1 MVKLE
6 DAVIARLEIENEN
19 FEILIEP
26 DSAQKFKNGEDISIL
41 ESLVIDTIFKDSKK
55 GDKASEEKI
64 LKIFGTNDI
73 SAVAKRIL
81 LDGTIQLT
89 TEQRKQMQE
98 NKRKQIVASIVRN
111 AINPQTGAPHPA
123 QRIELAMKEAKVQI
137 DPFKPVDIQVQNILD
152 RLKPIIPIRFE
163 KLKIAVKLSG
173 ENYGRTYGDITGFGK
188 ITKEEWQKDGS
199 WIGVVEIPAGLQSE
213 FFDKLNKKT
222 KGEVET
228 KIIK

>member
-6 DAVIARLEIENEN
+6 DAVIARLDIENET

-26 DSAQKFKNGEDISIL
+26 ESAQKFKDGEDISIL

-55 GDKASEEKI
+55 GDKASDEKMV
-64 LKIFGTNDI
+64 KIFGTNDT
-73 SAVAKRIL
+73 AKVAKRIL
-81 LDGTIQLT
+81 TDGTIQLT
-89 TEQRKQMQE
+89 TDQRKQMQE
-98 NKRKQIVASIVRN
+98 NKRKQIIESIVRN

-123 QRIELAMKEAKVQI
+123 QRIELAIKEAKVHI
-137 DPFKPVDIQVQNILD
+137 DPFKPVDVQVKEILD
-152 RLKPIIPIRFE
+152 KLKPLIPIRFE

-173 ENYGRTYGDITGFGK
+173 ENYGRTYADITGFGK
-188 ITKEEWQKDGS
+188 IMREEWQKDGS

-213 FFDKLNKKT
+213 FYDKLNKKT
-222 KGEVET
+222 KGDVET

>member
-6 DAVIARLEIENEN
+6 DAVIARLEIDNES

-26 DSAQKFKNGEDISIL
+26 ESAQKIKDGENISII

-55 GDKASEEKI
+55 GDKASEDKI
-64 LKIFGTNDI
+64 NKIFGTNDI
-73 SAVAKRIL
+73 SEVAKRIL
-81 LDGTIQLT
+81 FDGTIQLT
-89 TEQRKQMQE
+89 TEQRKKMQE
-98 NKRKQIVASIVRN
+98 NKRKQIVASITRN

-123 QRIELAMKEAKVQI
+123 QRIEMAMKEAKTQI
-137 DPFKPVDIQVQNILD
+137 DPFKPVNVQVQYVLD
-152 RLKPIIPIRFE
+152 KLRAIIPIRFE

-173 ENYGRTYGDITGFGK
+173 ENYGKTYGDITDFGK
-188 ITKEEWQKDGS
+188 IIREEWQKDGS

-213 FFDKLNKKT
+213 FYDKLNKRT
-222 KGEVET
+222 KGDVET

>member
-26 DSAQKFKNGEDISIL
+26 ESAQKFKNGEDISIL

-64 LKIFGTNDI
+64 LKIFGTSDI

>member
-19 FEILIEP
+19 FEILVEP
-26 DSAQKFKNGEDISIL
+26 ESAQKFKNGEDIPIL

-64 LKIFGTNDI
+64 LKVFGTNDI
-73 SAVAKRIL
+73 AAVAKRIL

-137 DPFKPVDIQVQNILD
+137 DPFKPVDIQVQYALD
-152 RLKPIIPIRFE
+152 KLKPIIPIRFE

-188 ITKEEWQKDGS
+188 IIKEEWQSNGS

>member
-6 DAVIARLEIENEN
+6 DAVIAKLEIDNEN

-26 DSAQKFKNGEDISIL
+26 ESAQKFKEGEDIPIL
-41 ESLVIDTIFKDSKK
+41 ENLAIDTIFKDSKK
-55 GDKASEEKI
+55 GEKASEEKMN
-64 LKIFGTNDI
+64 KIFGTNDI
-73 SAVAKRIL
+73 SAIAKRIL
-81 LDGTIQLT
+81 IEGTIQLT

-98 NKRKQIVASIVRN
+98 NKRKQIVTSIVRN

-123 QRIELAMKEAKVQI
+123 QRIELAMKEAKVLV
-137 DPFKPVDIQVQNILD
+137 DPFKPVDVQVKDILD
-152 RLKPIIPIRFE
+152 KLKPIIPIRFE

-173 ENYGRTYGDITGFGK
+173 ENYGRTYADITGFGT

-213 FFDKLNKKT
+213 FFDKLNRRT

>member
-6 DAVIARLEIENEN
+6 DAVIARLEIESET
-19 FEILIEP
+19 FEILIDPE
-26 DSAQKFKNGEDISIL
+26 SAQKFKNGEDIGIL

-55 GDKASEEKI
+55 GDKASEEKMN
-64 LKIFGTNDI
+64 KIFSTNDI
-73 SAVAKRIL
+73 SEVAKRIL
-81 LDGTIQLT
+81 LEGTIQLT

-111 AINPQTGAPHPA
+111 AINPQTGAPHPS

-137 DPFKPVDIQVQNILD
+137 DPFKPVDLQVQYVLD
-152 RLKPIIPIRFE
+152 KLRAIIPIRFE
-163 KLKIAVKLSG
+163 KVKIAVKLSG
-173 ENYGRTYGDITGFGK
+173 ENYGRTYGDITSFGK
-188 ITKEEWQKDGS
+188 IIREEWQSNGS

-228 KIIK
+228 KILK

>member
-6 DAVIARLEIENEN
+6 DAVIARLEIESET

-26 DSAQKFKNGEDISIL
+26 DTAQKIKDGEDIPIV
-41 ESLVIDTIFKDSKK
+41 ENLVIDTIFKDSKK
-55 GDKASEEKI
+55 GDKASEKEI
-64 LKIFGTNDI
+64 NKIFGTNDI
-73 SAVAKRIL
+73 SEVAKRIL

-123 QRIELAMKEAKVQI
+123 QRIELAMDEARVQI
-137 DPFKPVDIQVQNILD
+137 DPFKPVDIQVQRVLD
-152 RLKPIIPIRFE
+152 KLKVIIPIRFE
-163 KLKIAVKLSG
+163 KLKIAVKLSA
-173 ENYGRTYGDITGFGK
+173 ENYGKTYGDIKGFGK
-188 ITKEEWQKDGS
+188 IQKEEWQKDGS
-199 WIGVVEIPAGLQSE
+199 WIGVVEIPAGLQTE
-213 FFDKLNKKT
+213 FFDKLNSRT
-222 KGEVET
+222 KGDVET

>member
-6 DAVIARLEIENEN
+6 DAVIARLEIKNEN
-19 FEILIEP
+19 FEILVEP
-26 DSAQKFKNGEDISIL
+26 ESAQKFKNGEDIKIL
-41 ESLVIDTIFKDSKK
+41 ESLAIDTIFKDSKK

-73 SAVAKRIL
+73 SEVAKRIL

-98 NKRKQIVASIVRN
+98 NKRKQIIASIVRN

-123 QRIELAMKEAKVQI
+123 QRIELAMKEAKVHI
-137 DPFKPVDIQVQNILD
+137 DPFKPVDIQVNEILD
-152 RLKPIIPIRFE
+152 KLKPIIPIRFE

-199 WIGVVEIPAGLQSE
+199 WIGIVEIPAGLQSE
-213 FFDKLNKKT
+213 FFDKLNRKT

>member
-6 DAVIARLEIENEN
+6 DAVIARLEIENET

-26 DSAQKFKNGEDISIL
+26 DAAQSFKNGEDISIL
-41 ESLVIDTIFKDSKK
+41 ESLVIDTVFKDSKK
-55 GDKASEEKI
+55 GDKASDEKMVKI
-64 LKIFGTNDI
+64 LGTNNI
-73 SAVAKRIL
+73 SEVAKKIL
-81 LDGTIQLT
+81 TDGTIQLT

-98 NKRKQIVASIVRN
+98 NKKKQIVTSIARN

-123 QRIELAMKEAKVQI
+123 QRIELAMKEAKVHI
-137 DPFKPVDIQVQNILD
+137 DPFKPVDAQVNEILD
-152 RLKPIIPIRFE
+152 KLRPLMPIRFE

-173 ENYGRTYGDITGFGK
+173 ENYGRTYGDMKGFGK
-188 ITKEEWQKDGS
+188 IIKEEWQKDGS

-213 FFDKLNKKT
+213 FFDKLNSKT

>member
-6 DAVIARLEIENEN
+6 DAVIARLEIQNEN

-26 DSAQKFKNGEDISIL
+26 ESAQKFKNGEDISIL

-64 LKIFGTNDI
+64 LKIFGTSDI
-73 SAVAKRIL
+73 STVAKRIL

-199 WIGVVEIPAGLQSE
+199 WIGIVEIPAGLQSE